1 MVMASSLPQ
10 SSALERLRDRLVA
23 RLRSGSLDTALANG
37 TPADAYAPLAVR
49 ARRLTNLP
57 RRRKLADAIEHLVH
71 DADHTGVH
79 SYRRVGPL
87 PDRVSAAS
95 WELTVLAGKL
105 AEPAPVCARGVA
117 EALLLLT
124 DGTGPLYN
132 ARSKGSVRDS
142 AASAVANLSPA
153 A

>member
-1 MVMASSLPQ
+1 MPATL
-10 SSALERLRDRLVA
+10 ALTPPPERLRDRLVA

-37 TPADAYAPLAVR
+37 TPADAYATLALR
-49 ARRLTNLP
+49 ARRLTNLT
-57 RRRKLADAIEHLVH
+57 RRRELADAIEHLVH
-71 DADHTGVH
+71 DT
-79 SYRRVGPL
+79 RRTVTHWPGHVGPL
-87 PDRVSAAS
+87 PDRVTDAS

-105 AEPAPVCARGVA
+105 AEPTPVAARGVA

-132 ARSKGSVRDS
+132 AKSGGSVRDS
-142 AASAVANLSPA
+142 AASAAANLRPA